1 MDFVATLKLCFL
13 YRPKES
19 EKVFLMNTKEV
30 KFQRILSKN
39 LKQRW
44 KLGTLKTPF
53 ANLYAYK
60 MCRNSYLKPKSVEN
74 SKCESR

>member
-30 KFQRILSKN
+30 PISKN

-53 ANLYAYK
+53 ANLHAYK

>member
-30 KFQRILSKN
+30 PISKN

-44 KLGTLKTPF
+44 KLGTLKTLF